1 MERGQSLITLLF
13 ILHCSLSSCCCATMD
28 TCCQYHC
35 CSFSSRCHCS
45 HNYQDNPC
53 VVGMQIL
60 TTQLRVIVWL
70 ACFCRI
76 SLRSKSL
83 WRKYKTQNLERYYSE
98 RWKTNHNSWLTLIQH
113 MFPSFWLQNEN
124 PLFQAPTKEYKN
136 PIYGEWYKALKN
148 CVHKL
153 KMSIS
158 NNFQHHLPFKVI
170 YNICVKLIEV

>member
-113 MFPSFWLQNEN
+113 VSFVLIAEWEPIVSSTNKGIQEPYLWRVIQSFEELCSQIEN
-124 PLFQAPTKEYKN
+124 VHFQ
-136 PIYGEWYKALKN
+136 
-148 CVHKL
+148 
-153 KMSIS
+153 
-158 NNFQHHLPFKVI
+158 
-170 YNICVKLIEV
+170 